1 MSLILSGP
9 RRIYIML
16 LFWERLADPCLGC
29 PHALLR
35 IQRAMGAEEPPN
47 GAARCESIC
56 RLVLTV
62 RLQRIPWRRLVGLSL
77 LVLDHQMGGKW

>member
-29 PHALLR
+29 PHALSR

-47 GAARCESIC
+47 GAARCESS

-62 RLQRIPWRRLVGLSL
+62 RLQRILWRRLVGLSL